1 MKKLFTLLVGALFVG
16 NAFGQ
21 ELVINGDC
29 ESEMPADH
37 YTFWVQ
43 DTRIDGVEEAPGADP
58 YQHAITHSS
67 GEKGWLGHADV
78 VENPFG
84 KGHCVQVH
92 VASRAES
99 ESLGTA
105 RIENGT
111 YVAWNTQFFVYLKE
125 PVPAGKWLTL
135 TMKVRTD
142 RDGSMSGQAHQTPGD
157 YTYYSLFT
165 ENDISYEKNKWNKV
179 WRKAQV
185 SSNHTTGSGDN
196 DNTYFQAVCFNVT
209 IPDAA
214 QSFELYFDDISIVM
228 SDEEPQQPAIE
239 DTSDWIN
246 FLRKGIYSEDHITGI
261 GKNNGKDEAFECTNF
276 TIQVPR
282 EDGNGTDLVKAPL
295 VETDD
300 GKVAVRVPVRGYKIV
315 EEQDTIEG
323 GELKYETDE
332 NGELVIDPETGQPI
346 PVMVKRYYWSNG
358 NLIGTSAPQ
367 RWACQFFV
375 STLHKMKGGERYKFK
390 FQVKAD
396 KATKMGTQ
404 GHYGPSQYKD
414 YNTFG
419 SDNDFTVGTD
429 WTTYDLGEAQG
440 KTIPSGAAGCQT
452 CCFDCITL
460 EGEDNYFYFIF
471 EEFSYTEQNV
481 TISDRTLGE
490 EDAYWV
496 APGLGEEESNT
507 IDATPMLAAF
517 EEESLAFM
525 DNTEKNGVKLI
536 TWTHPEDPDE
546 DPELTYSGLREW
558 TNGGVIAKDG
568 YFVDDDYITGI
579 SLYFDAESVDGNN
592 VNLGIYNDPDSGIEF
607 ADGQTVATDF
617 CVSSS
622 GWYYIYHAKLANA
635 ATIEQLKAEAAGIQ
649 GVKVVKANNGYIY
662 NLAGQRVDSNYKGVV
677 IKNGQKAIQK

>member
-21 ELVINGDC
+21 QELVINGNLEGAQPEGASC
-29 ESEMPADH
+29 
-37 YTFWVQ
+37 FWVQ
-43 DTRIDGVEEAPGADP
+43 DTSTDGPTDFGQGEV
-58 YQHAITHSS
+58 THSD
-67 GEKGWLGHADV
+67 GKKGWKHFAEI
-78 VENPFG
+78 VEDPWKPGN
-84 KGHCVQVH
+84 KCVKVH
-92 VASRAES
+92 VASKTES
-99 ESLGTA
+99 GENA
-105 RIENGT
+105 RMNGDT
-111 YVAWNTQFFVYLKE
+111 YVSWNTQFFIYTTEPMPQDKYITLKF
-125 PVPAGKWLTL
+125 
-135 TMKVRTD
+135 KVRGSV
-142 RDGSMSGQAHQTPGD
+142 DGKMDDTQAHQAPGD
-157 YTYYSLFT
+157 YNASNLLPEKPEYFK
-165 ENDISYEKNKWNKV
+165 DKWKSYKMVFKV
-179 WRKAQV
+179 TNSFV
-185 SSNHTTGSGDN
+185 TGNNHSS
-196 DNTYFQAVCFNVT
+196 FQAICFNLST
-209 IPDAA
+209 SAEE
-214 QSFELYFDDISIVM
+214 SFDMYFDDMSVVM
-228 SDEEPQQPAIE
+228 TDEDPVV

-246 FLRKGIYSEDHITGI
+246 FMRKGIYSDDHIEGI
-261 GKNNGKDEAFECTNF
+261 GIVDGKQVPFECTNF
-276 TIQVPR
+276 TIQVPK
-282 EDGNGTDLVKAPL
+282 EDGNGTDLVQAPL

-300 GKVAVRVPVRGYKIV
+300 GKIAVRVPVRGYKIV

-323 GELKYETDE
+323 GELKFETDE
-332 NGELVIDPETGQPI
+332 AGELVIDPETGQPI

-358 NLIGTSAPQ
+358 SYIGTSAPQ

-419 SDNDFTVGTD
+419 GDDQFPIGTD

-440 KTIPSGAAGCQT
+440 QKLPSGATDCQT

-460 EGEDNYFYFIF
+460 EGEDNNFYFIF
-471 EEFSYTEQNV
+471 EEFSFTEQNV
-481 TISDRTLGE
+481 TIADRTLGE

-536 TWTHPEDPDE
+536 TWTHPEDPDD

-649 GVKVVKANNGYIY
+649 GVKVVKANKGLIY
-662 NLAGQRVDSNYKGVV
+662 NLAGQRVDSSYKGIV